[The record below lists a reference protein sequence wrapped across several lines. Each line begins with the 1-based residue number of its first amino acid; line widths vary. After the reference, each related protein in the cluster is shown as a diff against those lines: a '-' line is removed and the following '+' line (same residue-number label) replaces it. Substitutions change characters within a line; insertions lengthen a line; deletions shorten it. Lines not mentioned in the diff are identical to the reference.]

1 MNEQAILIGLSHLG
15 IVFAGLIS
23 VFIIFAARDG
33 EFPPPERQH
42 VRGLI
47 LTSFP
52 VVIGSML
59 PFAFFL
65 YGASDTVVWRGS
77 GTIAFVLGTIMSVEN
92 FLTYLKMSKSDK
104 KENGYAHAITAFGL
118 NFVAGVMLAM
128 ASLGIAAK
136 ANYIVALMVI
146 LLIGVSSFV
155 TFAAHRFLG
164 VKSKK
169 R

>member
-1 MNEQAILIGLSHLG
+1 MHEQAILIGLSHLG

-42 VRGLI
+42 IRGLI

-65 YGASDTVVWRGS
+65 YGASEMLMWQGS
-77 GTIAFVLGTIMSVEN
+77 SAIAFVLGSAMSMEN
-92 FLTYLKMSKSDK
+92 FLSYLKMSKSDK
-104 KENGYAHAITAFGL
+104 KENGYVHATIAFGL
-118 NFVAGVMLAM
+118 NIVAGIMFGLA
-128 ASLGIAAK
+128 SFGVAAK

-146 LLIGVSSFV
+146 LLIGVSSFI

-164 VKSKK
+164 AKPKEP
-169 R
+169 